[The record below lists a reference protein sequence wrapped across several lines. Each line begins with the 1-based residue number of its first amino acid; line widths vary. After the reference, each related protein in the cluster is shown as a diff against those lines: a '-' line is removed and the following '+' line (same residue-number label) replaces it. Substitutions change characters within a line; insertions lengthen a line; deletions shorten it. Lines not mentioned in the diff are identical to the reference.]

1 MCRPSSQLKI
11 KLILQKDLL
20 YKSIS
25 VEAMSEKY

>member
-11 KLILQKDLL
+11 KLILQKGLL